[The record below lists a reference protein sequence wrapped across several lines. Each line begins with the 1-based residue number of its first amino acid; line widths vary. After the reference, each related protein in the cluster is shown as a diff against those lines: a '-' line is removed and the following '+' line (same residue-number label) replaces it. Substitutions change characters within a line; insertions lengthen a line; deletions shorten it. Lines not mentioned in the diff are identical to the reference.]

1 MNKVINL
8 NEYRAKKKTQVL
20 YKSPYKVDFKKIFI
34 SHPLDESPDLEK
46 LKEIKAVL
54 EQIISQLNSEDQ

>member
-1 MNKVINL
+1 MNKIINL
-8 NEYRAKKKTQVL
+8 NEYRAKKKAQVL
-20 YKSPYKVDFKKIFI
+20 YKSPYKVDLKRVFT

-54 EQIISQLNSEDQ
+54 EQIISQLGPDD